1 MPIDPAFRPL
11 LDFPGFALQP
21 PPPELGAAGLRA
33 GLAAA
38 PLPPVEKEAVHT
50 IRELSVPGPGGTIGV
65 RLYHPSDAQALPLIV
80 FFHGGGFVIC
90 DLDTH
95 DPFCRS
101 LARASGC
108 AVASVDYRRAPET
121 RFPGPLE
128 DCFAATKWL
137 AANAGEI
144 GVDSTRL
151 AVCGD
156 SAGGNLAAVVA
167 MLARDRGGPRLC
179 HQALIY
185 PVTDL
190 ANESASVRELGRG
203 YMLTADMMRWFA
215 DSYLGDSAQATN
227 PLASPLLATDLAGL
241 PPGSLVTAEFDPL
254 RDEGEAYGARL
265 REAGVPVVSR
275 RYLGMLHGFI
285 SMPYVTPVARHALA
299 DLAQDLRNAL
309 RVPADDSSLVAH
321 ED

>member
-1 MPIDPAFRPL
+1 MPVDPAFRPL
-11 LDFPGFALQP
+11 LDVPGVALQP

-33 GLAAA
+33 ALAAA
-38 PLPPVEKEAVHT
+38 PLPAVEKEEVHA
-50 IRELSVPGPGGTIGV
+50 IRELSVPGPGGTIRV
-65 RLYHPSDAQALPLIV
+65 RLYHPSHAQALPLVV

-137 AANAGEI
+137 AANADEI
-144 GVDSTRL
+144 GVDPTRL

-190 ANESASVRELGRG
+190 ANESASVREFGNG
-203 YMLTADMMRWFA
+203 HMLTADMMRWFA
-215 DSYLGDSAQATN
+215 DSYLGDTAQAGN
-227 PLASPLLATDLAGL
+227 PLASPLLVTDLAGL
-241 PPGSLVTAEFDPL
+241 PPATLITAEFDPL
-254 RDEGEAYGARL
+254 RDEGEAYGACL
-265 REAGVPVVSR
+265 REAGVPVVAR
-275 RYLGMLHGFI
+275 RYLGMLHGFV

-299 DLAQDLRNAL
+299 DLAHDLRSAL
-309 RVPADDSSLVAH
+309 CIPAGSPSPAAH
-321 ED
+321 PD